1 MKIVWSWWETCF
13 VWFEP
18 FRYIY
23 TYFIAQYKLHFYKI
37 SICFWKAVSVLQY
50 LCEILYKCQLG
61 QDGWW
66 YCSNLLYSYWFSVSY
81 LESIVEIID
90 CNCGFVCISL
100 QSYQLLPCV
109 FWRFIIKCVI
119 IIHSDLLSPL
129 EEFNH
134 LSLWTGF
141 IFPVILCFEICFDI
155 NIATPAFF
163 LN

>member
-1 MKIVWSWWETCF
+1 MVRKHTFHYMNNFKCIDASEYGIPW
-13 VWFEP
+13 
-18 FRYIY
+18 
-23 TYFIAQYKLHFYKI
+23 
-37 SICFWKAVSVLQY
+37 SVLLRRVYVLLLLFCECY
-50 LCEILYKCQLG
+50 LRQVNWEC
-61 QDGWW
+61 
-66 YCSNLLYSYWFSVSY
+66 CSNLLYSYWFSVSY

-109 FWRFIIKCVI
+109 FWSFIIKCVI